1 MQSPA
6 LTSIILNPI
15 KPYQPT
21 SWALV
26 GNGDTQWV
34 MMEDLPHGQ
43 EEYKNIAYMIVPVSS
58 QCQVQAK
65 FNIMKK

>member
-34 MMEDLPHGQ
+34 MMEDLAHGQ
-43 EEYKNIAYMIVPVSS
+43 EEYKHIAFYMIVSS
-58 QCQVQAK
+58 FQAMLSTGQ
-65 FNIMKK
+65 I